1 MGAHMKTTIDISDA
15 VFNEAKAVASRQG
28 DSFRSVVEAALRQY
42 LESAATPAR
51 KPLRLRRHSFNGRG
65 LRPEIADAGWERIRE
80 IAYGGRG
87 GG

>member
-1 MGAHMKTTIDISDA
+1 MGPHMKTTIDISDA
-15 VFNEAKAVASRQG
+15 LFNEAKAIASQRG

-42 LESAATPAR
+42 LESAGAPSR
-51 KPLRLRRHSFNGRG
+51 KPFHLRRHPFNGRG